1 MNRAHIIKT
10 PTRLEMADAHASVL
24 RDIDSLVGWVGGEC
38 YQAPKF
44 AELKLLREATA
55 EDFKGWPVARM
66 IALAFDVAQP
76 AKVRAAAIDAVA
88 ERYLSD
94 DDTQAAV
101 IREANAV
108 ALARAEAAEDR
119 RREGRA
125 MLRRA
130 MDNQGAWILGD
141 QSRKSR
147 LTAES
152 GEGGAWLA
160 KGAWTLS
167 SEQMRAVDDAAGIV
181 GEAA

>member
-1 MNRAHIIKT
+1 MTRAHIIKT

-24 RDIDSLVGWVGGEC
+24 RDIDSLVSWVGGEC

-76 AKVRAAAIDAVA
+76 AKVRASAIDAVA

-101 IREANAV
+101 IREANAI
-108 ALARAEAAEDR
+108 ALARAESAHEDR
-119 RREGRA
+119 REGAAFLKRVQ
-125 MLRRA
+125 
-130 MDNQGAWILGD
+130 DGQGAWILG
-141 QSRKSR
+141 
-147 LTAES
+147 AEQAAAMD
-152 GEGGAWLA
+152 E
-160 KGAWTLS
+160 T
-167 SEQMRAVDDAAGIV
+167 AGIV